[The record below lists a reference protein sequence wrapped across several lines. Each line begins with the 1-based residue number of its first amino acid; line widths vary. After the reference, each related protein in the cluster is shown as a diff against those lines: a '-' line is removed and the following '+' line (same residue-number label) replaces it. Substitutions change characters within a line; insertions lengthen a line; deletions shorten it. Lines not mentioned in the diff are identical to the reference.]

1 MNFFRTGSANACGR
15 AALRRGLFIV
25 FSTCIENIFCL
36 WDMQTPCF
44 SIFFQDSKS
53 YKGVKL
59 SSGQDLF
66 SQKLVLDP
74 SFIVPSGIA
83 NASIDILQN
92 SSAIFG
98 SKNINQKVARG
109 ICIAKTPLK
118 PDVSSCLV
126 FFPPRCEINVLINL
140 KFFL

>member
-1 MNFFRTGSANACGR
+1 M
-15 AALRRGLFIV
+15 FIGHA
-25 FSTCIENIFCL
+25 E
-36 WDMQTPCF
+36 
-44 SIFFQDSKS
+44 SICVSNFFQDSKS

-74 SFIVPSGIA
+74 SFIVPSGMT
-83 NASIDILQN
+83 NTSLDILRD
-92 SSAIFG
+92 SSVIFD

-126 FFPPRCEINVLINL
+126 FFPPRCEINVLTKL
-140 KFFL
+140 KFFFFFLISR

>member
-1 MNFFRTGSANACGR
+1 MPVIALLLDEVCLSCSQLVFFAYR
-15 AALRRGLFIV
+15 
-25 FSTCIENIFCL
+25 TCILHVYLN
-36 WDMQTPCF
+36 
-44 SIFFQDSKS
+44 FFQDSKS

-74 SFIVPSGIA
+74 SFIIPSGMA
-83 NASIDILQN
+83 NTSLDILQD
-92 SSAIFG
+92 SSVIFG

-109 ICIAKTPLK
+109 ICIARTPLK

-126 FFPPRCEINVLINL
+126 FFPPRCEINVLTKL
-140 KFFL
+140 KFF

>member
-1 MNFFRTGSANACGR
+1 MF
-15 AALRRGLFIV
+15 L
-25 FSTCIENIFCL
+25 TCIENIFCL
-36 WDMQTPCF
+36 SDMQTPFCL
-44 SIFFQDSKS
+44 SFFQDSKS

-74 SFIVPSGIA
+74 SFVVPSGMT
-83 NASIDILQN
+83 NTSLDILQD
-92 SSAIFG
+92 SSVIFG

-126 FFPPRCEINVLINL
+126 FFPPKCEINVLSKL
-140 KFFL
+140 KFFLRSR